1 MSSFNPDYSMT
12 LGDLLGVD
20 QQGNRI
26 TPVDQQGNR
35 RVPMTSPVGGGRNQA
50 LINRLEAAQKDS
62 AAQLQQRV
70 DRDRLTDLV
79 ETITFARASGIP
91 LSELQGLI
99 RRSDLEASGMVE
111 TAEARR
117 RRRME
122 DKRKTATA
130 NRERAAKARAEFRER
145 RASTKAGREAKKAE
159 KAAAKRRAR
168 DARMSPEDRA
178 VLTRD
183 PFYTSGTAQ
192 PDMTPI
198 DVAAENRMMM
208 EDMMDFGPTPA
219 ASGPVGEPR
228 VARSPD
234 PRGSKL
240 STARDPNAPTGRGS
254 KLPTQAEL
262 PEGFRDRADPGPYVP
277 PGMSLEDVDAFSA
290 NFGPTPDAG
299 SSYSPSQRLQRFSGP
314 RDIGRSSRDTKRVPT
329 PPNES
334 QEIADRF
341 TRQQAA
347 ARRAAGLQSLSD
359 VDRMVNSPVGPG
371 GVGGPNISDV
381 ELRRRNFTGPSEPLD
396 QELARLMDFGPTT
409 DDMSRRMTPSER
421 LAANRQYG
429 RQEFRTPPG
438 ESQRRADEFTRREAI
453 RTGQGQG
460 ALRPTPATEIR
471 GGRDAMGRP
480 VQQPA
485 QPRPPL
491 SPDAPGSAVRDQVL
505 QDAMDFGPSGA
516 SPMQNVMDSG
526 GLAGML
532 DVAPVQGMG
541 FSMPGPMSQQ
551 EQTRAQLKKIRQE
564 NADLADLD
572 RLQAEIEK
580 RKKLEERMRDRQPQQ
595 QPRPQNMFPNVP
607 PVSRPY

>member
-130 NRERAAKARAEFRER
+130 NRERAEKARAEFRER
-145 RASTKAGREAKKAE
+145 RASTKAGREAKRAE

-178 VLTRD
+178 VIARD
-183 PFYTSGTAQ
+183 PFYTSGTVK

-228 VARSPD
+228 VARAPD

-254 KLPTQAEL
+254 RLPTQAEL
-262 PEGFRDRADPGPYVP
+262 PEGFRDRANPGPYVP

-290 NFGPTPDAG
+290 NFGPTPAAG
-299 SSYSPSQRLQRFSGP
+299 SSFTPAERLRAFMDGG
-314 RDIGRSSRDTKRVPT
+314 RVDIPAG
-329 PPNES
+329 ES
-334 QEIADRF
+334 QARADRF

-371 GVGGPNISDV
+371 GIEGPNISDA
-381 ELRRRNFTGPSEPLD
+381 ELRRRNFTGPRMPLD
-396 QELARLMDFGPTT
+396 QELSRIMDFGPNPQGGIGSLMDMTLGDFLDQST
-409 DDMSRRMTPSER
+409 PQFDRPQAPEITVDMSSP
-421 LAANRQYG
+421 
-429 RQEFRTPPG
+429 
-438 ESQRRADEFTRREAI
+438 
-453 RTGQGQG
+453 
-460 ALRPTPATEIR
+460 R
-471 GGRDAMGRP
+471 GGGFSARGA
-480 VQQPA
+480 QQPYN
-485 QPRPPL
+485 
-491 SPDAPGSAVRDQVL
+491 L
-505 QDAMDFGPSGA
+505 QQ
-516 SPMQNVMDSG
+516 SPMGQNPQVKD
-526 GLAGML
+526 
-532 DVAPVQGMG
+532 
-541 FSMPGPMSQQ
+541 
-551 EQTRAQLKKIRQE
+551 QLNKLRQE
-564 NADLADLD
+564 NSDLSDLD
-572 RLQAEIEK
+572 RLQSEIEK
-580 RKKLEERMRDRQPQQ
+580 RRKLEEKMRQRQGTVT
-595 QPRPQNMFPNVP
+595 QNAFPGVP
-607 PVSRPY
+607 SVSQRFGP